1 MIFKGRVLK
10 DEQTLA
16 SYKIDSGVTVH
27 LGKSTINKDAP
38 VSEAPK
44 EKVETIKEPPAGM
57 AFGGLGG
64 LPGMGPGGMPDPS
77 KI

>member
-1 MIFKGRVLK
+1 
-10 DEQTLA
+10 
-16 SYKIDSGVTVH
+16 VH